1 MITNNIKILSISHF
15 CLMPYSTPTGYG
27 GAAFEK
33 PTSALVQLGANVV
46 VISPVPLTPFPLP
59 HISTRWRQYSQVPQK
74 EIVGGV
80 PVYHPRYFSL
90 PKSLLN
96 SLSGYFMFK
105 GLESVFKSDDFNFEF
120 DLIHAHNS
128 YPDGWGALLLSSRYK
143 KPFIVSARGTD
154 IDYTAKSKA
163 GSSKLKKIYDRSAA
177 VICPTPRIKDKVD
190 LLFPGTR
197 SITVCNGID
206 LDFMATC
213 NAGFTYSNSSKIII
227 TSVCMLIHTKGIDLN
242 LKAIKELVS
251 EMKHIEV
258 SYIIVGDGP
267 ARKELEQLADILDLR
282 ANVTFTGNVNHDDA
296 IRYISE
302 CDIFS
307 MPSWQETFG
316 LVYLEALALGKPV
329 IGCKGQGMD
338 TIITDNSVG
347 LLTTPRDWLSVKS
360 ALSYL
365 ISNPDEAKEMGIRGS
380 KLVNDQFTHMKNA
393 EYTKMVYE
401 KILQGSL
408 A

>member
-1 MITNNIKILSISHF
+1 MKILSISHF
-15 CLMPYSTPTGYG
+15 CLMPYSTPTGFG

-33 PTSALVQLGANVV
+33 PTIALSQMGLKIV
-46 VISPVPLTPFPLP
+46 VITPVAFTPLPLP

-80 PVYHPRYFSL
+80 PVYHPRYLSL

-105 GLESVFKSDDFNFEF
+105 GVESLLKSDDFNFEF

-128 YPDGWGALLLSSRYK
+128 YPDGWVALLLSSRYN

-154 IDYTAKSKA
+154 IDYTAKSKK
-163 GSSKLKKIYDRSAA
+163 GSSKLRKIYDRSAA

-197 SITVCNGID
+197 STTICNGID
-206 LDFMATC
+206 LDFMSTC
-213 NAGFTYSNSSKIII
+213 KAGLTYSNNSEKIII
-227 TSVCMLIHTKGIDLN
+227 TSVSMLIHTKGIDLN
-242 LKAIKELVS
+242 IRAIKELVS
-251 EMKHIEV
+251 EIKHIEV
-258 SYIIVGDGP
+258 SYIIAGDGP
-267 ARKELEQLADILDLR
+267 ARKELEQLVDTLDLR
-282 ANVTFTGNVNHDDA
+282 ANVTFIGNVKHDDA

-329 IGCKGQGMD
+329 IGCQGQGMD

-347 LLTTPRDWLSVKS
+347 LLTAPRDWLSVKS

-365 ISNPDEAKEMGIRGS
+365 IVHPEEAKEMGMRGS
-380 KLVNDQFTHMKNA
+380 KLVHDQFTHMKNA